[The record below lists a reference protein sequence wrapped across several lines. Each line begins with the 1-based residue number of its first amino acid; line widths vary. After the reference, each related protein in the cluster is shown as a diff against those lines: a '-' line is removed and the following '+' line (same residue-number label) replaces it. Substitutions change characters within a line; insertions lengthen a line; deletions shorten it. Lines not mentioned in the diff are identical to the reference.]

1 MLPCAKACA
10 YKSQTCACLLGIS
23 SHKFTQVHVG
33 SLALQDGPHF
43 ADWGEM
49 QGQGAVS
56 MASAPIHMSND
67 VVAVL
72 TLASS
77 QHAAFEE

>member
-1 MLPCAKACA
+1 M
-10 YKSQTCACLLGIS
+10 
-23 SHKFTQVHVG
+23 
-33 SLALQDGPHF
+33 ALQDGPHF

-49 QGQGAVS
+49 QAQGAVS
-56 MASAPIHMSND
+56 MASAPIHMSNE

-77 QHAAFEE
+77 QQAAFEE

>member
-1 MLPCAKACA
+1 MGWGEA
-10 YKSQTCACLLGIS
+10 Q
-23 SHKFTQVHVG
+23 VG
-33 SLALQDGPHF
+33 SIALQDGPHF

-49 QGQGAVS
+49 QEQGAVS
-56 MASAPIHMSND
+56 MASAPIHMSNE

-77 QHAAFEE
+77 QQAAFEE